1 MYQSRD
7 SRGVAPRQRCVVP
20 FDAEPREVAGLRLVM
35 QNQLRL
41 WGTSGLA
48 EQAELVVTEL
58 ATNVIKHVGEGSPA
72 ALCLET
78 RDGVLQIEMH
88 DTSAELPAC
97 RLAGAD
103 DEGGRGL
110 ALIAA
115 LTDSWFAGVTASGK
129 VVHCQLALSGAGSGH
144 QCRRSISDFSSCADG
159 EEAGSALAGAASAT
173 KETVSVLIANLL
185 WWLAPFGADAD
196 DILNRAKSHFEAAR
210 A

>member
-1 MYQSRD
+1 M
-7 SRGVAPRQRCVVP
+7 
-20 FDAEPREVAGLRLVM
+20 RLVM

-41 WGTSGLA
+41 WGTSELT
-48 EQAELVVTEL
+48 EQAEVVVTEL

-97 RLAGAD
+97 RLAGPD

-115 LTDSWFAGVTASGK
+115 LTDSWFARATAGGK
-129 VVHCQLALSGAGSGH
+129 VVHCQLALSEAGSAR
-144 QCRRSISDFSSCADG
+144 QLRRSISDISSCADG
-159 EEAGSALAGAASAT
+159 EEARPALADTASAA
-173 KETVSVLIANLL
+173 KEAVSVLIANLL
-185 WWLAPFGADAD
+185 WWLAPFGADTD
-196 DILNRAKSHFEAAR
+196 DILDRARSHFEAER